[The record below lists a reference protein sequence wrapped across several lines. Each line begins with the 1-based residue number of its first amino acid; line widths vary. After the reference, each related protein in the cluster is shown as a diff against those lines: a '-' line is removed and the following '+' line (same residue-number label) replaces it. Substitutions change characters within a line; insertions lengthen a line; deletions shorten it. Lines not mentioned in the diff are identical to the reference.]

1 MEDTFIKLAGSR
13 PNYPTIHPNRDID
26 FILTYGIQLES
37 ILTLRQNHLATYNQ
51 WKNTYSMYQN
61 KSRHI
66 KMIEKIDALLDKA
79 IKNPSDFSPHDATH
93 LNDIDFQLTQIMLTG
108 ERKCSNR

>member
-1 MEDTFIKLAGSR
+1 
-13 PNYPTIHPNRDID
+13 
-26 FILTYGIQLES
+26 
-37 ILTLRQNHLATYNQ
+37 
-51 WKNTYSMYQN
+51 
-61 KSRHI
+61 
-66 KMIEKIDALLDKA
+66 MIEKIDALLDKA